1 MCVNKKVKR
10 KNKNVEII
18 ENGGGGVQMFDFVF
32 KVKTRK
38 GGATLH
44 PNICN
49 VLFM

>member
-1 MCVNKKVKR
+1 MNKKVKH
-10 KNKNVEII
+10 KNKYKKII
-18 ENGGGGVQMFDFVF
+18 EKGGGGVQMFDFVF

-44 PNICN
+44 PNIYN